1 MSMKKSKPEDH
12 PLSAVKWVDPKEL
25 THNDYNPN
33 HVFKPEMLLLKMSLL
48 ISGWTQPVVARPN
61 GVIVD
66 GFHRWTLSRTDADIK
81 ALTGGKV
88 PVVFLS
94 PELDEGELKMATIRH
109 NRARGKH
116 SVLLMGDIVRS
127 LVDEHG
133 YTHEEIMV
141 KLGMEDEEVSR
152 LINLQT
158 SPEQAGADAFG
169 KGWVPD
175 K

>member
-1 MSMKKSKPEDH
+1 MKKKTKPTDH
-12 PLSAVKWVDPKEL
+12 PLSAVKWVKPSEL
-25 THNDYNPN
+25 IHNDYNPN

-48 ISGWTQPVVARPN
+48 LSGWTQPIVARPN

-66 GFHRWTLSRTDADIK
+66 GFHRWTLGSTDKEIQAM
-81 ALTGGKV
+81 TGGLV
-88 PVVFLS
+88 PVVYLPS
-94 PELDEGELKMATIRH
+94 DLDEGELKMATVRH

-116 SVLLMGDIVRS
+116 SVVIMGDIVRS
-127 LVDEHG
+127 LLDDHG
-133 YTHEEIMV
+133 YTEDDLIT
-141 KLGMEDEEVSR
+141 KLGMEPEEVER
-152 LINLQT
+152 LRNVQT